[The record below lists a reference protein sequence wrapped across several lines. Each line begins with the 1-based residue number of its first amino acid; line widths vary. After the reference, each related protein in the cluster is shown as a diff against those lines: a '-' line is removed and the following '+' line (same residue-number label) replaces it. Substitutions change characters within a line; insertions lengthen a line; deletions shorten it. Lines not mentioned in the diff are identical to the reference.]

1 MCTAA
6 VWSLTPW
13 SGNDDRAEEFID
25 AWKWMEQQIIA
36 EVAEEAGLSDAAI
49 AIAVVWAIVM
59 LVAVFAFIFIAI
71 RVCGLLV

>member
-1 MCTAA
+1 
-6 VWSLTPW
+6 
-13 SGNDDRAEEFID
+13 
-25 AWKWMEQQIIA
+25 MEQQIIA

-59 LVAVFAFIFIAI
+59 LAAVFAFIFIAI